1 MSGDEPRDP
10 PGTLTSLIEEVVRDA
25 QRRGEGQAWSDGLRP
40 GTVVGRYELVREVGR
55 GGFGVVWE
63 ARDRDLGRT
72 VAFKA
77 LRARGEP
84 AREKRLL
91 AEAEVAA
98 RLSHPNI
105 VTVLDVGRSE
115 HGVYL
120 VQEFLTGVPLSRRL
134 AGGRLPLREAVRV
147 AIELARGLA
156 HAHAHGVVHR
166 DLTPGNVQLCDDGQV
181 KLLDLGM
188 AAALGRRKLDG
199 GTPAYMAPEQAAA
212 APEDERTDV
221 YALGVLLFR
230 MLTGAP
236 PVEVDEHGAARSGS
250 RGLDVPEAPA
260 LATLVESMLSHTPT
274 ERPRDAGVVLEALL
288 EIEPSL
294 PRAGPGPSRAR
305 IRRPPRA
312 RWITAGVLLGLGVA
326 ATGALA
332 AVLVAHRTGVRLA
345 LGEPPGLAPAALV
358 VSATSATGTCSWR
371 QLERRDFEGP
381 PGDLRWRNG
390 SFRTQGPAKLDGRG
404 AWHQGSDWN
413 QLFVPIGERRPD
425 VFAVDAQF
433 LPPATAPAEQFLGV
447 SLHVYADPVG
457 PLDASSSDVAHGR
470 GLVIFDAPGKA
481 PQFEWGTPDGVH
493 SRLVAAKGTL
503 GSSIR
508 GRWHTLRIEGS
519 RSRCWLRVLL
529 DGAPLLVET
538 GHCDLAGGHVLLG
551 ASGGSYVPADVHWR
565 TFRLF
570 EGDASCQ

>member
-1 MSGDEPRDP
+1 VSREAREA

-25 QRRGEGQAWSDGLRP
+25 QRQAGEEAWGHGLRA
-40 GTVVGRYELVREVGR
+40 GLVIGRYELLREVGR

-77 LRARGEP
+77 LRVRGEA
-84 AREKRLL
+84 AREQRLL

-105 VTVLDVGRSE
+105 VTVLDVGRAD

-120 VQEFLTGVPLSRRL
+120 VQEYLTGAPLSQRL
-134 AGGRLPLREAVRV
+134 AEGRLPLREAVRI
-147 AIELARGLA
+147 ATELARGLA

-188 AAALGRRKLDG
+188 AAAFGRRKLDG

-221 YALGVLLFR
+221 YALGALLYR
-230 MLTGAP
+230 MLTGQP
-236 PVEVDEHGAARSGS
+236 PVATDDRGVARSGS
-250 RGLDVPEAPA
+250 RGLEVPEAPA
-260 LATLVESMLSHTPT
+260 LAALVEAMLSRSPT

-288 EIEPSL
+288 ELEPTL
-294 PRAGPGPSRAR
+294 PRSSAGPSRVR

-312 RWITAGVLLGLGVA
+312 RWIGAGVLFGLGVA
-326 ATGALA
+326 GVVALA
-332 AVLVAHRTGVRLA
+332 SVLWAHRA
-345 LGEPPGLAPAALV
+345 GLHLVSGGPAGAAPAALV
-358 VSATSATGTCSWR
+358 VSATSATATCSWK
-371 QLERRDFEGP
+371 QVARRDFETP
-381 PGDLRWRNG
+381 ATDLKWRNG
-390 SFRTQGPAKLDGRG
+390 SFRGQAAEMHEGRG

-413 QLFVPIGERRPD
+413 QLFIPVGERRPD

-433 LPPATAPAEQFLGV
+433 LPPAAAPADQLLGV
-447 SLHVYADPVG
+447 SLHVFADPVG
-457 PLDASSSDVAHGR
+457 PLDSSSSEVAHGR
-470 GLVIFDAPGKA
+470 GIVLYDAPGKA
-481 PQFEWGTPDGVH
+481 PQFEWGIPDGVQT
-493 SRLVAAKGTL
+493 RVVAAKGTL
-503 GSSIR
+503 GSLAR
-508 GRWHTLRIEGS
+508 DRWHTLRIEGS

-551 ASGGSYVPADVHWR
+551 SNGGSYVQADVRWR

-570 EGDASCQ
+570 EGDATCQ